1 MSKRD
6 LFVFL
11 FKWKA
16 SLLGVFLLVMLAA
29 SAIVFLAP
37 PSYSATS
44 KVLVERN
51 RPPVLRTTLGP
62 AMDLAEAL
70 NTEAEILLSRTV
82 MTHVVDKLKPQD
94 RPRQP
99 GRLSSLVDA
108 SKAWMEEQGLLYAQ
122 PPRERWIQQ
131 LQKNVKV
138 KPSIDSSILKIN
150 YSDDNPQWAARIVNA
165 VIDEYI
171 AQHVR
176 VFSARGSSQVYQ
188 ERMQAIEA
196 DLTRRRAE
204 MAAQKQRLSL
214 AAVEDT
220 KRDLVRRIGDFG
232 GQKQTARDEI
242 DSLLQRFERGH
253 HEVEVATAKLAR
265 IERAEAQAR
274 EQLGRLEA
282 QSARLD
288 DLQLEIGALETA
300 YRDYARRY
308 DDARFADMA
317 SANAINVGA
326 VDYADVPVRPE
337 NSRLFLLVVAA
348 GGALLLSLLVATVR
362 EYFDR
367 RLSNPQAAEDI
378 LGLPDLG
385 SVPVLRRADRQAL
398 HGAAAPR

>member
-6 LFVFL
+6 LFIFL

-16 SLLGVFLLVMLAA
+16 SMLGMFALVMASA
-29 SAIVFLAP
+29 SAIIFLAP

-51 RPPVLRTTLGP
+51 RPPVLRTTLAP

-70 NTEAEILLSRTV
+70 NTEAEILISRTV
-82 MTHVVDKLKPQD
+82 MTNVVDKLKPHE
-94 RPRQP
+94 RPRKP
-99 GRLSSLVDA
+99 SRLSSMVDA
-108 SKAWMEEQGLLYAQ
+108 SKAWMEDAGLLYAQ
-122 PPRERWIQQ
+122 PPRERWIQL
-131 LQKNVKV
+131 LQKNIKV

-150 YSDDNPQWAARIVNA
+150 YGDDDPQWAARLVNA

-176 VFSARGSSQVYQ
+176 VFSARGTATVYQ

-196 DLTRRRAE
+196 ELTRRRAE
-204 MAAQKQRLSL
+204 LAGQKQRQAL
-214 AAVEDT
+214 AAVEET

-232 GQKQTARDEI
+232 NQKQTARDEI
-242 DSLLQRFERGH
+242 DGLLQRFERGH
-253 HEVEVATAKLAR
+253 REVELATAKLAR
-265 IERAEAQAR
+265 IERAEGQAR

-282 QSARLD
+282 QSAKLD
-288 DLQLEIGALETA
+288 ELQLEIGSLETA

-308 DDARFADMA
+308 DDARLTDMA
-317 SANAINVGA
+317 SANSINVGA
-326 VDYADVPVRPE
+326 VDYADVPVRPD

-348 GGALLLSLLVATVR
+348 AGAMLLALLVATVR

-367 RLSNPQAAEDI
+367 RLASPQAAEDI

-385 SVPVLRRADRQAL
+385 SVPALRRSDRLAL
-398 HGAAAPR
+398 RSAAALP